1 MKKITLNFFGE
12 KVGIKM
18 PTDLA
23 SLRKE
28 ISDKFMFSPSDAAEV
43 IISYVKDLGKK
54 LIQTEQDFTN
64 FIANKIGKL
73 DLDISQDSRLYLE
86 KFNTIKKESEENKKL
101 LEECLKKDEEL
112 KKKKEETL
120 KNEEEKLKALVT
132 KIEKLQKKKQ
142 IIEKKIKKSKIVFE
156 KEQKL
161 NAKKI
166 QNLKIKL
173 GIIKPPTLKKKKNIL
188 KNGNPNKPKIQKE
201 KEKKEIHTFVT
212 CDGCQMSPIIGKRYK
227 CEACP
232 NFDFCEKCFLE
243 KSKEHGHSFKNV
255 KEEDEMKEAL
265 KKISKYIIHQVEK
278 PVHYMIS
285 CNGCGMNHIVGK
297 RFKCTE
303 CENFNYCEKCE
314 KMYRNIHGHPMIEV
328 AKK

>member
-1 MKKITLNFFGE
+1 MKNITLNFFGE

-142 IIEKKIKKSKIVFE
+142 IIEKKIKKR
-156 KEQKL
+156 
-161 NAKKI
+161 
-166 QNLKIKL
+166 
-173 GIIKPPTLKKKKNIL
+173 
-188 KNGNPNKPKIQKE
+188 
-201 KEKKEIHTFVT
+201 
-212 CDGCQMSPIIGKRYK
+212 GK
-227 CEACP
+227 
-232 NFDFCEKCFLE
+232 
-243 KSKEHGHSFKNV
+243 
-255 KEEDEMKEAL
+255 
-265 KKISKYIIHQVEK
+265 
-278 PVHYMIS
+278 
-285 CNGCGMNHIVGK
+285 
-297 RFKCTE
+297 
-303 CENFNYCEKCE
+303 
-314 KMYRNIHGHPMIEV
+314 
-328 AKK
+328 

>member
-120 KNEEEKLKALVT
+120 KKEEEKLKVLVA
-132 KIEKLQKKKQ
+132 KIEKLQ
-142 IIEKKIKKSKIVFE
+142 EKNVGE
-156 KEQKL
+156 TTNKESD
-161 NAKKI
+161 
-166 QNLKIKL
+166 
-173 GIIKPPTLKKKKNIL
+173 
-188 KNGNPNKPKIQKE
+188 
-201 KEKKEIHTFVT
+201 EIAEGTTFVNFVA
-212 CDGCQMSPIIGKRYK
+212 DGITPDSGVIDSVGGKVDIK
-227 CEACP
+227 
-232 NFDFCEKCFLE
+232 
-243 KSKEHGHSFKNV
+243 
-255 KEEDEMKEAL
+255 
-265 KKISKYIIHQVEK
+265 
-278 PVHYMIS
+278 
-285 CNGCGMNHIVGK
+285 
-297 RFKCTE
+297 T
-303 CENFNYCEKCE
+303 
-314 KMYRNIHGHPMIEV
+314 
-328 AKK
+328 